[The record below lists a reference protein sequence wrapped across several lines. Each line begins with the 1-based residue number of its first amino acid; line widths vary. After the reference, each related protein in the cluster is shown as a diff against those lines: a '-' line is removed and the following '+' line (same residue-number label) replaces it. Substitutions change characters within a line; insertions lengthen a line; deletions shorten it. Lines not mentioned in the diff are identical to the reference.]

1 MYIYLETIDGNME
14 SVIQHYYSS
23 LVDVLPMEDAR
34 FRSKLHTGGLL
45 PGNLKNEVKSKPT
58 QADKAEHF
66 LDCVIKS
73 GNSFKQLVKVMEEC
87 SDHTVKGLAEQIKA
101 EIYPANIATGKI
113 K

>member
-1 MYIYLETIDGNME
+1 ME
-14 SVIQHYYSS
+14 HLLQHYYVS

-34 FRSKLHTGGLL
+34 FRSTLFSAGLL

-73 GNSFKQLVKVMEEC
+73 SKNFKQLINVMQECNDDSVK
-87 SDHTVKGLAEQIKA
+87 TLAEQIKV
-101 EIYPANIATGKI
+101 EIDRKHIESGKVYLI
-113 K
+113 LVCDI